1 MEDIQAKLSSLRLAM
16 DNVGEAVSSFI
27 KQQRKGQLISKC
39 PFGVFKSLKKK
50 FLRIFA
56 QASKEDKLKKGILL
70 LPLDYFILT
79 LLHYFFFDLL
89 LEARAEIFKVVEKI

>member
-39 PFGVFKSLKKK
+39 PFGVFKSLKKN

-79 LLHYFFFDLL
+79 LLHYFFLTSC
-89 LEARAEIFKVVEKI
+89 